1 MISRPHQAH
10 ALRAHYGRWLSAVA
24 GLLVLSALPV
34 SVAGQTLTLDAAVR
48 QAVAEAPLLQAR
60 RDQWTSAREEA
71 ARAGALPDPQL
82 TVGIDNL
89 ATQGPGAYTAG
100 GDSMTM
106 RSIGFSQVLP
116 SRSKRR
122 AERAWADATADVA
135 ASSVQ
140 VTDLAIRQETA
151 QAWITVWGA
160 AAEQVMLRQ
169 LRDEWVLDLTA
180 AQARLRGGT
189 GSAGDVLAIHAQAL
203 DLENR
208 LDDAQSREAQ
218 ARAQLARWLGTPTDG
233 ALADVP
239 DFDRVPH
246 DRHTLLAHIDDQGE
260 LLGWPAREQ
269 VAQAALAEAQAAKH
283 PEWSLGASYGART
296 RGLSD
301 MLTLQV
307 GVSLPLFTR
316 NRQDRG
322 ISARAAE
329 VDAVQAQHED
339 ARRQQIATVQSAWS
353 QWEAL
358 GQQVRRHREQLLPL
372 AHDRAALA
380 LAAYRGGAQLQPLLE
395 ARRDELAHHLD
406 YLRMLADYGRAWA
419 VLAYLMPEGSTP

>member
-1 MISRPHQAH
+1 MNSRSYQAH
-10 ALRAHYGRWLSAVA
+10 VRRARHGRWLSAVA

-89 ATQGPGAYTAG
+89 ATQGSGAYTAG

-140 VTDLAIRQETA
+140 VTDLAIRQQTA
-151 QAWITVWGA
+151 QAWISVWGA

-169 LRDEWVLDLTA
+169 LRDEWALDLAA
-180 AQARLRGGT
+180 AQARLRGGS
-189 GSAGDVLAIHAQAL
+189 GNAGDVLAIRTQAL
-203 DLENR
+203 DLDNR
-208 LDDAQSREAQ
+208 LDDAQAREAQ
-218 ARAQLARWLGTPTDG
+218 ARAQLARWLGTATES
-233 ALADVP
+233 AVADAP

-246 DRHTLLAHIDDQGE
+246 DRHTLLDHIDDQGE

-269 VAQAALAEAQAAKH
+269 AAQAALAEAQAAKH

-301 MLTLQV
+301 MLTVQV

-380 LAAYRGGAQLQPLLE
+380 LAAYRGGADLQPLLE

-419 VLAYLMPEGSTP
+419 ALAYLMPEGSTP

>member
-1 MISRPHQAH
+1 MISRPYQAL
-10 ALRAHYGRWLSAVA
+10 ALRARYGRWLSAIA

-34 SVAGQTLTLDAAVR
+34 PVAGQTLTLDAAVR

-60 RDQWTSAREEA
+60 RDQWSSAREEA

-140 VTDLAIRQETA
+140 VTDLAIRQQTA
-151 QAWITVWGA
+151 QAWINVWGA
-160 AAEQVMLRQ
+160 TAEQVMLRQ
-169 LRDEWVLDLTA
+169 LRDEWALDLAA
-180 AQARLRGGT
+180 AQARLRGGM
-189 GSAGDVLAIHAQAL
+189 GSAGDVLAIRAQAL

-208 LDDAQSREAQ
+208 LDDAQAREAQ
-218 ARAQLARWLGTPTDG
+218 ARAQLARWLGTSTDN
-233 ALADVP
+233 ALADAP
-239 DFDRVPH
+239 DFDHVPH
-246 DRHTLLAHIDDQGE
+246 DRHTLLDHIDDQGE

-269 VAQAALAEAQAAKH
+269 AAQAALAEAQAAKH

-301 MLTLQV
+301 MLTVQV

-380 LAAYRGGAQLQPLLE
+380 LAAYRGGAELQPLLE

>member
-1 MISRPHQAH
+1 MNSRSYQAH
-10 ALRAHYGRWLSAVA
+10 VRRAREGRWLWAIT
-24 GLLVLSALPV
+24 GLLVLSALPL
-34 SVAGQTLTLDAAVR
+34 SATGQTLTLDAAVR
-48 QAVAEAPLLQAR
+48 QAVAKAPLLQAR
-60 RDQWTSAREEA
+60 RDQWISAREEA

-140 VTDLAIRQETA
+140 VTDLAIRQQTA
-151 QAWITVWGA
+151 RAWIAVWGA
-160 AAEQVMLRQ
+160 AAEQAMLRQ
-169 LRDEWVLDLTA
+169 LRDEWALDLAA
-180 AQARLRGGT
+180 AQARLRGGS
-189 GSAGDVLAIHAQAL
+189 GSAGDVLAIRAQAL

-208 LDDAQSREAQ
+208 LDDAQARETQ
-218 ARAQLARWLGTPTDG
+218 ARAQLARWLDTPIEV
-233 ALADVP
+233 AVADAP

-246 DRHTLLAHIDDQGE
+246 DRRTLLAHIDDQSE

-269 VAQAALAEAQAAKH
+269 AAQAALAEAQAAKH

-301 MLTLQV
+301 MLTVQV

-329 VDAVQAQHED
+329 VDAVQAEHED

-372 AHDRAALA
+372 AHDRASLA
-380 LAAYRGGAQLQPLLE
+380 LAAYRGGAELQPLLE

>member
-1 MISRPHQAH
+1 MISRPYLAH
-10 ALRAHYGRWLSAVA
+10 ALRARHGQWLWAIV
-24 GLLVLSALPV
+24 GLLILSTLPV
-34 SVAGQTLTLDAAVR
+34 SAADQALTLDAAVH
-48 QAVAEAPLLQAR
+48 QAIAQAPLLQAR
-60 RDQWTSAREEA
+60 RDQWISAREEA
-71 ARAGALPDPQL
+71 GRAGALPDPQL
-82 TVGIDNL
+82 IVGIDNL

-106 RSIGFSQVLP
+106 RSVGFSQVLP

-122 AERAWADATADVA
+122 AERAWADATANVA

-140 VTDLAIRQETA
+140 VTDLAIRQQTA

-160 AAEQVMLRQ
+160 VAEQHMLRQ
-169 LRDEWVLDLTA
+169 LRDEWALDFAA

-189 GSAGDVLAIHAQAL
+189 GSAGDALAIRAQAL

-208 LDDAQSREAQ
+208 LDDAQAREAQ
-218 ARAQLARWLGTPTDG
+218 ARALLARWLGTPIED
-233 ALADVP
+233 AMADAP

-246 DRHTLLAHIDDQGE
+246 DRHVLLDRIDDQAE

-269 VAQAALAEAQAAKH
+269 AAQAALAEAQAAKH

-322 ISARAAE
+322 ISARAAN
-329 VDAVQAQHED
+329 VDAVQAEHED
-339 ARRQQIATVQSAWS
+339 ARRQQIANVQSAWS

-372 AHDRAALA
+372 AHDRASLA
-380 LAAYRGGAQLQPLLE
+380 LAAYRGGAPLQPLLE

-406 YLRMLADYGRAWA
+406 YVRMLADYGRAWA